1 MIFETRRAAR
11 EGGDGSTRTRL
22 SFSKQRLMESEETV
36 LSRAASVEKVRSGF
50 ELSTFL
56 EISYSIFR

>member
-1 MIFETRRAAR
+1 MGPPGA
-11 EGGDGSTRTRL
+11 RL
-22 SFSKQRLMESEETV
+22 SAGKQRLMESEETV
-36 LSRAASVEKVRSGF
+36 LSRASSVEKVRSGF

>member
-1 MIFETRRAAR
+1 MGPPGA
-11 EGGDGSTRTRL
+11 RL
-22 SFSKQRLMESEETV
+22 SAGKQLMESEETV
-36 LSRAASVEKVRSGF
+36 PSKAASIKKVRSGF